1 MLLRSND
8 FVIIDFEGEPSRPFS
23 VRRAKHSALRDV
35 AGMLRSFD
43 YARHA
48 ALLHVTAHKPED
60 YARLDLPASQWEQQ
74 ARAAFLRSYAEG
86 TGEGTLYRSF
96 ADVRGLLWL
105 FEVEKA
111 LYELRYELGM
121 RLDWVV
127 IPLRSLI
134 TLARAGAQPIE
145 EASWNA

>member
-1 MLLRSND
+1 
-8 FVIIDFEGEPSRPFS
+8 
-23 VRRAKHSALRDV
+23 
-35 AGMLRSFD
+35 MLRSFD

-60 YARLDLPASQWEQQ
+60 YARLDLSASQWERGT
-74 ARAAFLRSYAEG
+74 RAAFLRAYAHN
-86 TGEGTLYRSF
+86 TQQGTLYRSF
-96 ADVRGLLWL
+96 SEVSGLLRL

-127 IPLRSLI
+127 IPLRGLI
-134 TLARAGAQPIE
+134 ALVQAGAQPFE
-145 EASWNA
+145 EEPWNA